1 MGKYNRRQFLKAGL
15 GVTTALCATNAPAS
29 PRPAAARAEPRAAVT
44 SGGFLF
50 VTFKGETTPL
60 TEQVYFGLSRD
71 GRRWEAL
78 NGAEP
83 VLVSRLGEKGVRD
96 PFILRSHDG
105 KRFYLLATDLSIHLN
120 KDWKRAVRGGSR
132 SIVVWESADLVRWSE
147 PRMVRVAAADAGCT
161 WAPEAVYDG
170 AKRDYLVFWAST
182 NAGDDFAKQRIWA
195 SRTRDF
201 RSFGKPFVYVDKP
214 HQVIDTTIVHEG
226 GKYYRFSK
234 DEKLKAITLEVGG
247 NLMGPWRD
255 VAGFSLATLQGY
267 EGPQCFLL
275 EPAAPG
281 RPPTWCLLLDH
292 YRERAGYKPF
302 LSRDLSSGKFAPAA
316 GFEFPFRFRHGSV
329 LPLTAGEYARLK
341 AAYGN
346 PHDSGTE
353 GRP

>member
-1 MGKYNRRQFLKAGL
+1 MSKYNRRRFLKAGL
-15 GVTTALCATNAPAS
+15 GATAALCVTHPTAAREAPT
-29 PRPAAARAEPRAAVT
+29 AAAK

-60 TEQVYFGLSRD
+60 TEQIYFGLSRD

-83 VLVSRLGEKGVRD
+83 VLVSKFGEKGVRD

-105 KRFYLLATDLSIHLN
+105 KRFYLLATDLSINLN
-120 KDWKRAVRGGSR
+120 RDWKRAVRGGSR
-132 SIVVWESADLVRWSE
+132 SIVIWESVDLVRWSE
-147 PRMVRVAAADAGCT
+147 PNFVPVAASDAGCA
-161 WAPEAVYDG
+161 WAPEAVYDA

-182 NAGDDFAKQRIWA
+182 NAGDDFAKLRIWA
-195 SRTRDF
+195 TRTRDF
-201 RSFGKPFVYVDKP
+201 KSFGKPFVYIDKP
-214 HQVIDTTIVHEG
+214 HQVIDTTIVREG

-247 NLMGPWRD
+247 NLMGPWQD
-255 VAGFSLATLQGY
+255 VAGFSLATMRGY

-302 LSRDLSSGKFAPAA
+302 LSQDLSSGRFAPAD

-329 LPLTAGEYARLK
+329 LPVTAKEYARLQ

-346 PHDSGTE
+346 PHDPSTR